1 MQQMRQNEKVH
12 GFYDE
17 QSSQEDNYPQIWKI
31 RKNISQTRTTFIF
44 FLYLC
49 K

>member
-1 MQQMRQNEKVH
+1 MQQMIQNEKVH
-12 GFYDE
+12 CFPDE
-17 QSSQEDNYPQIWKI
+17 QSSQEDNYPQIWKN
-31 RKNISQTRTTFIF
+31 RKNIGQTRTTFIF